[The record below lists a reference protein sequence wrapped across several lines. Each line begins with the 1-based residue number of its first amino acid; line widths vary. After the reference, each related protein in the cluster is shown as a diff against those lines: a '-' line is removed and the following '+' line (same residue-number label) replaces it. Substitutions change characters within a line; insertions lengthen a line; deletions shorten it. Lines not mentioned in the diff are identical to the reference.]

1 MTIKLAV
8 IGADEPLAEA
18 LFKELEERNLP
29 IGEVY
34 ALTLGEAEANTTF
47 NGEEIPC
54 QPVAGFDWAQAD
66 LVVIATRSHAAGHFV
81 DVALAAKRPVL
92 GLGEALAQH
101 AQAVGLDPDH
111 AEFPAGKLWLA
122 PDAVASLIARVLR
135 PLVASLGVERV
146 DAFANLAVSA
156 MGRAGIDELHEQVSQ
171 LFSLSGIDNA
181 VFPLQIAFNLIP
193 QVGDILADGRTQA
206 EQATQQALGRLL
218 GANAPACHLTLS
230 WTPVFYGH
238 GIALHLAG
246 GAGLSIE
253 NVRTRLQHA
262 PGIVLMD
269 EHMPGGCPT
278 PVTDAAESTD
288 VFVGRLRAAG
298 AGDNKSVQLWLV
310 GDNVRVEAANLA
322 QIVERFVVKQ

>member
-1 MTIKLAV
+1 MAIKLAV
-8 IGADEPLAEA
+8 IGGDEPLAEA

-29 IGEVY
+29 IAEVY

-54 QPVAGFDWAQAD
+54 QPAAGFDWAQAD
-66 LVVIATRSHAAGHFV
+66 LVVIATRSRAAGHFV
-81 DVALAAKRPVL
+81 DAALAAKRPVL
-92 GLGEALAQH
+92 GVGEALAQH
-101 AQAVGLDPDH
+101 AQAVGLDPAI

-122 PDAVASLIARVLR
+122 PDAVTSLIARVLR
-135 PLVASLGVERV
+135 PLVASLGVERI

-156 MGRAGIDELHEQVSQ
+156 MGQAGIDELHEQVSQ

-206 EQATQQALGRLL
+206 EQAMEQSLGQLL

-230 WTPVFYGH
+230 WAPVFYGH

-246 GAGLSIE
+246 GVGLSIE
-253 NVRTRLQHA
+253 NVRTRLQNA

-298 AGDNKSVQLWLV
+298 TGDNKSVQLWLV